1 MFAWQFIQISFACD
15 QSIDTRLVG
24 YTLTGSPIPIIALV
38 FVYVYYVTKWG
49 PKWMESRP
57 AYDLQGFIKIY
68 NLIQIFTNLFI
79 GVYVSS

>member
-49 PKWMESRP
+49 PKWMESTAGLRFTRIH
-57 AYDLQGFIKIY
+57 Q
-68 NLIQIFTNLFI
+68 NIQFNTDF
-79 GVYVSS
+79 Y